1 MSDHL
6 IWKNPAPDASAP
18 REPTLSVETAAALRD
33 DRLARALASERR
45 VDELNARIRLL
56 EQQLKTAR
64 EEERER
70 CARLAD
76 DTAIRHGDAVLN
88 LPRGSSAQRLASYA
102 SVTLIE
108 FAAAIRSLGEKE

>member
-1 MSDHL
+1 MSDEL
-6 IWKNPAPDASAP
+6 VKFLQTEAEEAARQASRDWDEEDEKRIAFA
-18 REPTLSVETAAALRD
+18 VLRD
-33 DRLARALASERR
+33 RLFDAA
-45 VDELNARIRLL
+45 ARIRLL

-64 EEERER
+64 GEERER

-76 DTAIRHGDAVLN
+76 DKAIRHGDAVLN

-108 FAAAIRSLGEKE
+108 FAATIRSLGEKE

>member
-64 EEERER
+64 AEERER
-70 CARLAD
+70 CAKAIEPTYPRPCGCDTCDCHNYD
-76 DTAIRHGDAVLN
+76 DARDVAIWDEATR
-88 LPRGSSAQRLASYA
+88 
-102 SVTLIE
+102 I
-108 FAAAIRSLGEKE
+108 AAAIRSLGEKE